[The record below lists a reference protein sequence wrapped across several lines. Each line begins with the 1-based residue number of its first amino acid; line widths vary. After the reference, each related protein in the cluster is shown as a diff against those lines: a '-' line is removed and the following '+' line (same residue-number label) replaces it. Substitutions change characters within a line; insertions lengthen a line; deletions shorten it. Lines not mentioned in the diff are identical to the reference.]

1 MIFLAIAL
9 AAAGPETCDGSQ
21 QQLNE
26 CAAQFF
32 READAQLN
40 LQWRKTLAILRKSD
54 KEMAGFPGVA
64 GPSVN
69 TLIKAQRAWLI
80 YREQS
85 CETISRIS
93 GGTIGTLN
101 YFVCMDSLTRDRT
114 KELEVLTRNPNSDEP
129 L

>member
-1 MIFLAIAL
+1 MIALAIAL

-21 QQLNE
+21 HQMND
-26 CAAQFF
+26 CAARFF
-32 READAQLN
+32 HEADAQLN
-40 LQWRKTLAILRKSD
+40 SQWRKTLALLRKSD

-64 GPSVN
+64 GPSVD
-69 TLIKAQRAWLI
+69 TLLKAQRAWLV

-85 CETISRIS
+85 CETINRIS

-101 YFVCMDSLTRDRT
+101 YFICMDSLTRART
-114 KELEVLTRNPNSDEP
+114 KELEVLTRNPNNDEP